1 MEPKIRF
8 KGFEGEWK
16 TPSIG
21 DVFELRNG
29 YTPSKIVKEFWEGG
43 TIPWFRMEDIRINGG
58 FLKDALQHITP
69 LAVKGAGLFEKNSI
83 ILATTATIGVHA
95 MLIADSLANQQFT
108 NFKVRKS
115 LSDEYIDEFIYYSF
129 FKIDEW
135 SKNNTNSGGL
145 LSVNM
150 PLLVKQ
156 GFLTPCKEE
165 QQTIASYF
173 RILDA
178 KLQASTKKVESL
190 KKLKSA
196 SLVAMFPQNGESMP
210 KVRFKGFEGEWK
222 KVKFLEIFE
231 FLKNNSLSRA
241 ELSSKGDFINIHY
254 GDILIKYGD
263 LVNIQNEEL
272 TYIRDCRI
280 GQTLYK
286 MCSLQNGDIIIADA
300 AEDYSVGKCS
310 EIVNIGNNKVVSGLH
325 TIPCRPLITFAQ
337 GYLGHYINSNS
348 YHNQLLPLIQGSK
361 ISSISKKTLS
371 QTSVFVPSYEEQQA
385 IATFF
390 RSLDRKIA
398 LETARLEKLKQIKLA
413 CLDKMFV

>member
-1 MEPKIRF
+1 MEPKI
-8 KGFEGEWK
+8 
-16 TPSIG
+16 
-21 DVFELRNG
+21 
-29 YTPSKIVKEFWEGG
+29 
-43 TIPWFRMEDIRINGG
+43 
-58 FLKDALQHITP
+58 
-69 LAVKGAGLFEKNSI
+69 
-83 ILATTATIGVHA
+83 
-95 MLIADSLANQQFT
+95 
-108 NFKVRKS
+108 
-115 LSDEYIDEFIYYSF
+115 
-129 FKIDEW
+129 
-135 SKNNTNSGGL
+135 
-145 LSVNM
+145 
-150 PLLVKQ
+150 
-156 GFLTPCKEE
+156 
-165 QQTIASYF
+165 
-173 RILDA
+173 
-178 KLQASTKKVESL
+178 
-190 KKLKSA
+190 
-196 SLVAMFPQNGESMP
+196 
-210 KVRFKGFEGEWK
+210 RFKGFEGEWK

-361 ISSISKKTLS
+361 ISSISKKALS
-371 QTSVFVPSYEEQQA
+371 QTSVFVPSYEEQQTIASYFRILDAKLQASAKKVESLKKLKSASLVAMFPQNGESMPKVRFKGFEGEWSTNNLGSIFAERIESNENGEMLSVTMNNGIIRSSDNGRFDNSNSDKSKYKVVKIGDIAYNSMRMWQGASGVSQYEGIVSPAYTVVTPSVDVDTDFFGYLFKTDDVIRLFKLNSQGLTSDNWNLKYPAFSRICVSYPKSKEEQQA
-385 IATFF
+385 IASFF
-390 RSLDRKIA
+390 RSLDCKIA

>member
-1 MEPKIRF
+1 MEPKIRY
-8 KGFEGEWK
+8 
-16 TPSIG
+16 
-21 DVFELRNG
+21 NG
-29 YTPSKIVKEFWEGG
+29 YTNKWDDVCLNDIVSTAGIKNRENLPLVSFSITNDQGFVPQDDKFENGGTMRDANKSMYYIVSPKTFAYNPARINVGSIGYYDLEKDVIISSLYVVFKTDQEKCDDYYFLQWFKSDKFKRLIEQYQEGG
-43 TIPWFRMEDIRINGG
+43 VRLYFFYDKLCKCHVHIP
-58 FLKDALQHITP
+58 
-69 LAVKGAGLFEKNSI
+69 S
-83 ILATTATIGVHA
+83 
-95 MLIADSLANQQFT
+95 
-108 NFKVRKS
+108 
-115 LSDEYIDEFIYYSF
+115 
-129 FKIDEW
+129 
-135 SKNNTNSGGL
+135 
-145 LSVNM
+145 
-150 PLLVKQ
+150 
-156 GFLTPCKEE
+156 KEE
-165 QQTIASYF
+165 QHKISSYF
-173 RILDA
+173 RVLDF
-178 KLQASTKKVESL
+178 KLQASAKKLESL

-196 SLVAMFPQNGESMP
+196 SLVAMFPQQGKTTP

>member
-95 MLIADSLANQQFT
+95 MLIADSLANQRFT

-196 SLVAMFPQNGESMP
+196 SLVTMFPQNGESTP

-222 KVKFLEIFE
+222 ETTLSECLDISYLQNSENKYDKNDVLSVSDDFGVMNQIELLGRSYAGKDVSSYSILQKGEIVYTKSP
-231 FLKNNSLSRA
+231 LKDKPFGIIKKNSYQTGIVSILYA
-241 ELSSKGDFINIHY
+241 VYHSKDNISADYIHY
-254 GDILIKYGD
+254 YFDPAWRLNAYMRP
-263 LVNIQNEEL
+263 LVNKGAKNTMNISDEMAL
-272 TYIRDCRI
+272 M
-280 GQTLYK
+280 G
-286 MCSLQNGDIIIADA
+286 SLI
-300 AEDYSVGKCS
+300 
-310 EIVNIGNNKVVSGLH
+310 
-325 TIPCRPLITFAQ
+325 
-337 GYLGHYINSNS
+337 
-348 YHNQLLPLIQGSK
+348 LP
-361 ISSISKKTLS
+361 
-371 QTSVFVPSYEEQQA
+371 PSLAEQQA

>member
-1 MEPKIRF
+1 MEPKVRF
-8 KGFEGEWK
+8 KGFSGEWNVY
-16 TPSIG
+16 TIG
-21 DVFELRNG
+21 DIAPVMGG
-29 YTPSKIVKEFWEGG
+29 YAFQSEQFSNSGIAIVRISNILDTGIIGGDFVKYDIFTGDTSFRLYSGDILIAMSGATTGKVAIVKTDKFLYQNQRVGKFSR
-43 TIPWFRMEDIRINGG
+43 TDKIN
-58 FLKDALQHITP
+58 
-69 LAVKGAGLFEKNSI
+69 
-83 ILATTATIGVHA
+83 
-95 MLIADSLANQQFT
+95 
-108 NFKVRKS
+108 
-115 LSDEYIDEFIYYSF
+115 YSF
-129 FKIDEW
+129 LASIVGSNKFRLELNKRLTSSAQPNASSRDIDSIQQYLPNDIIE
-135 SKNNTNSGGL
+135 
-145 LSVNM
+145 
-150 PLLVKQ
+150 Q
-156 GFLTPCKEE
+156 G
-165 QQTIASYF
+165 TIASF
-173 RILDA
+173 FSSIDSTIISSA
-178 KLQASTKKVESL
+178 KKLASL

-196 SLVAMFPQNGESMP
+196 SLVAMFPQQGKTTP

-385 IATFF
+385 IASFF